1 MNLPMFNIF
10 KKRKPA
16 LEFEYFPIRTD
27 MHSHILPGLDD
38 GSPDLETSVRLV
50 RGLMDMGVKKSIAS
64 PHIIGDLYRNS
75 PDTIFPALQSL
86 QEELKKQEIDFELAA
101 AAEYMMDAYFIDLM
115 SDKNVLLTV
124 TGRSILTEFSFS
136 TMPQSPEKMTFAL
149 LTEGFTPI
157 LAHPERYPY
166 YSDDMDNYHRMTELG
181 FKLQINLLSLTGYYG
196 KDVARSAHYIVKN
209 DLCSFVGTDMHHEK
223 HLEALQDPRN
233 RAIFKETLGHREWN
247 EALD

>member
-1 MNLPMFNIF
+1 MLNLF
-10 KKRKPA
+10 KKRKA
-16 LEFEYFPIRTD
+16 NVEFDYFPIRTD

-38 GSPDLETSVRLV
+38 GSPDLETSIRLI
-50 RGLMDMGVKKSIAS
+50 RGLMELGVKKSIAS

-75 PDTIFPALQSL
+75 PDTIFPALL
-86 QEELKKQEIDFELAA
+86 LLREELQKQEIVFQLEA

-115 SDKNVLLTV
+115 SDKNLLLKV
-124 TGRSILTEFSFS
+124 TGKSILTEFSFS
-136 TMPQSPEKMTFAL
+136 TMPQSPEKMSFAL
-149 LTEGFTPI
+149 LTEGFSPI

-166 YSDDMDNYHRMTELG
+166 YVNDMDNYHRMIDLG

-209 DLCSFVGTDMHHEK
+209 DLCSYIGTDLHHEK

-233 RAIFKETLGHREWN
+233 RAIFKEVLGHRDWN
-247 EALD
+247 ESLD